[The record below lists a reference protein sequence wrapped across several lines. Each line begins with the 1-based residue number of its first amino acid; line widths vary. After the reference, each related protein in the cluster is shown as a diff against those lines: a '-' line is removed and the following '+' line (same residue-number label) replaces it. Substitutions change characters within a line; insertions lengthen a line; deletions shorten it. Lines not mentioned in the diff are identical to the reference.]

1 MDHSLHPNALRLVG
15 DNPADAAVREVD
27 AQRLAVE
34 DENRAASSLPV
45 GDATRL
51 FAMQVSESL
60 EGGKSAILTPSNRH
74 RLLRLGQRLGV
85 RDFDAN
91 LVIAIVQD
99 GARRGESIQTDL
111 TRDRLRLVSATGAK
125 REHASMVRMIVVAGA
140 IAIGAV
146 IGLVAWIT
154 SA

>member
-1 MDHSLHPNALRLVG
+1 MDRSLQPAALRLVG
-15 DNPADAAVREVD
+15 DNPADAAARSEDVH
-27 AQRLAVE
+27 RLAVE
-34 DENRAASSLPV
+34 DENRAASTLPA

-60 EGGKSAILTPSNRH
+60 EGGQSAILTPAKRH

-99 GARRGESIQTDL
+99 GARRGENIHNNL
-111 TRDRLRLVSATGAK
+111 TRDRLRLVSVTGAK